1 MKRNI
6 FFVTVFF
13 FSIAILNAETLNEK
27 KALEFA
33 KKYRLADLN
42 QDKKDLSYLNE
53 FSNKAEEE
61 INKVFN
67 DKKNDKKVEESFE
80 YLKEFDDKKINNFK
94 SLGSLD
100 EKEREKVQINEAR
113 NKKNDTSKYQ
123 ETVVPE
129 LATEEIVIVESE
141 ETLDDIAEIE
151 EQNNKEKMKKD
162 SFINTLKK
170 QTGYLT
176 DNEVLKNNLE
186 KVIEESEE
194 YNETQITFFFFASS
208 DLDISNF
215 NNFIGSVDKLQR
227 RGYNVVGRVIF
238 FGLIDGSFDGMAN
251 WLKTNKNDNGL
262 KSSPNIKYQF
272 HPWAFEYFDIKRV
285 PAFALSSCKKDFR
298 FKTCDNKY
306 LIKGNISFL
315 NFIET
320 LSDNNKDYKK
330 MYFDLVETEHGK

>member
-238 FGLIDGSFDGMAN
+238 LD
-251 WLKTNKNDNGL
+251 
-262 KSSPNIKYQF
+262 
-272 HPWAFEYFDIKRV
+272 
-285 PAFALSSCKKDFR
+285 
-298 FKTCDNKY
+298 
-306 LIKGNISFL
+306 
-315 NFIET
+315 
-320 LSDNNKDYKK
+320 
-330 MYFDLVETEHGK
+330 